1 MVRGVGN
8 QPLPLIIVT
17 AWMVCAVTKENIISA
32 LAQLKARSWEKYF
45 MEL

>member
-17 AWMVCAVTKENIISA
+17 AWMVCALILENIISA
-32 LAQLKARSWEKYF
+32 LAQLNARSWQKYL